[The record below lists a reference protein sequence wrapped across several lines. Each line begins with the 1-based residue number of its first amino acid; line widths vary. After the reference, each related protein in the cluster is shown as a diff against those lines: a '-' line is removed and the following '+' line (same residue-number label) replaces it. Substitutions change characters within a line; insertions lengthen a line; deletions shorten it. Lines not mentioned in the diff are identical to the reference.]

1 MRRKT
6 LLKTAAAA
14 ALLAPVATMAQ
25 VDTSDWNCEYCPFED
40 GYRAEYAA
48 GGSYVNEDAA
58 RFGNGTGLDEKG
70 GYADLDGQGRS
81 LSESGT
87 EVTWYAEDLGLD
99 SRVFEL
105 GFGKPGKFG
114 LELGYS
120 ELPYR
125 RFGDTVS
132 PFSVDGNVLSLPD
145 SWVASS
151 STSTMPGLAAALA
164 SSPIGTDRTT
174 FEFGADVRAMKS
186 FRFYADYRRQER
198 EGTGIMT
205 GPFFSQSSYLP
216 RPIDDYTDRFDAGVA
231 YAGESFTFTLAYF
244 GSYYRN
250 EVESLMWDNP
260 FTPFPGADMGQSALE
275 PDNDFHQVSFSA
287 AYFAQ
292 AWDTVIAFSAASGQG
307 EQNASLLPYTI
318 NPTIPAPLIQLA
330 GIDGKVDTTNYGLT
344 LTTKP
349 LPRLNLK
356 ASYRYDERD
365 NGTPVSTWSRVITD
379 AVVSGDFEPNIPYS
393 FERSRL
399 SLSGNFR
406 LLDSVVIS
414 GGYDRNEIDRDFQEV
429 ASQTEDTG
437 WGKLRWRPT
446 GNLEATFKGGSSRR
460 EVDDYDTDV
469 GLVFGQ
475 NPLMRKYYLAHRE
488 RDFAEVALSASLI
501 DTPISIGMTYLWAED
516 DYSKSQ
522 LGMLEGSEDRFTV
535 DFSWAI
541 GESSSL
547 YLTAGSEALE
557 SLQRGS
563 ETFSGPDWEAAH
575 DDDFMHYGGGFRIAG
590 IGEKVDLT
598 FDYTRSDG
606 ETEILV
612 TGPVVS
618 ATPLPNLESTM
629 DSLRMALNFN
639 VSQRL
644 AIDVNARWERF
655 EAEDWGLEGVAPDTI
670 SSVLT
675 MGANPYDYDVWV
687 FGIGFRYSVG
697 ADSEE

>member
-6 LLKTAAAA
+6 LFTTAAAA
-14 ALLAPVATMAQ
+14 ALLAPAAAMAQ

-40 GYRAEYAA
+40 GYRADYGV

-70 GYADLDGQGRS
+70 AYADLDGEGR
-81 LSESGT
+81 LLNEGGT

-99 SRVFEL
+99 SRVFEF
-105 GFGKPGKFG
+105 GVGKPGKFG
-114 LELGYS
+114 LEVGYS

-125 RFGDTVS
+125 RFGDTVT
-132 PFSVDGNVLSLPD
+132 PFSGGGNTLSLPAG
-145 SWVASS
+145 WVRGNNTGGMTELSS
-151 STSTMPGLAAALA
+151 ALA
-164 SSPIGTDRTT
+164 SVPIETDRTT
-174 FEFGADVRAMKS
+174 FDFGADLRALRN

-198 EGTGIMT
+198 EGTGIMS
-205 GPFFSQSSYLP
+205 GPFFSQASYLP
-216 RPIDDYTDRFDAGVA
+216 RPIDDYTDRLDAGINWT
-231 YAGESFTFTLAYF
+231 GDSFTFALAYY
-244 GSYYRN
+244 GSFYRN
-250 EVESLMWDNP
+250 ELDSLSWDNP
-260 FTPFPGADMGQSALE
+260 FTSFPGADMGQLAVE
-275 PDNDFHQVSFSA
+275 PDNDFHQISFSGA
-287 AYFAQ
+287 FGMQ
-292 AWDTVIAFSAASGQG
+292 AWDTVLAFSIASGRG
-307 EQNASLLPYTI
+307 EQNAALLPYTI

-330 GIDGKVDTTNYGLT
+330 GIDGKVDTTNYALT
-344 LTTKP
+344 LTTRP
-349 LPRLNLK
+349 LDRLNVKL
-356 ASYRYDERD
+356 SYRYDERD
-365 NGTPVSTWSRVITD
+365 NGTPVNLWERVITD
-379 AVVSGDFEPNIPYS
+379 AVESGDVEPNIPYS

-414 GGYDRNEIDRDFQEV
+414 GGYDRNDIDRDFQEV

-446 GNLEATFKGGSSRR
+446 PNLEAVFKGGSSRR
-460 EVDDYDTDV
+460 EVDDYDTGV

-475 NPLMRKYYLAHRE
+475 NPLMRKYNLAHRE
-488 RDFAEVALSASLI
+488 RDFAEVVLSASLI

-516 DYSKSQ
+516 DYSKSE
-522 LGMLEGSEDRFTV
+522 LGMLEGSEDRLTV
-535 DFSWAI
+535 DFNWAVS
-541 GESSSL
+541 ESSSL

-563 ETFSGPDWEAAH
+563 ETFGGPDWEAAH
-575 DDDFMHYGGGFRIAG
+575 DDDFTHYGGGFRIAG
-590 IGEKVDLT
+590 IGEKVDLM

-612 TGPVVS
+612 TGPVV
-618 ATPLPNLESTM
+618 AAAPLPELESTM
-629 DSLRMALNFN
+629 DSLRFTLSYN
-639 VSQRL
+639 VSQRM
-644 AIDVNARWERF
+644 AIDVNALWERF

-697 ADSEE
+697 GTAEE

>member
-1 MRRKT
+1 MRRQT
-6 LLKTAAAA
+6 LLKSAVAT
-14 ALLAPVATMAQ
+14 ALLAPAAAMAQ

-70 GYADLDGQGRS
+70 AYADLDGQGRS

-99 SRVFEL
+99 SRVFEF
-105 GFGKPGKFG
+105 GFGKPGKYG
-114 LELGYS
+114 LEFGYS

-125 RFGDTVS
+125 RFGDTVT
-132 PFSVDGNVLSLPD
+132 PFSSDGGVLGLPD
-145 SWVASS
+145 DWVTASN
-151 STSTMPGLAAALA
+151 TGGMTGLATALV
-164 SSPIGTDRTT
+164 SSPIETDRSTL
-174 FEFGADVRAMKS
+174 EFGADIRAVKN

-205 GPFFSQSSYLP
+205 GSFFGQSAYLP
-216 RPIDDYTDRFDAGVA
+216 RPIDDYTDRFDVGVA
-231 YAGESFTFTLAYF
+231 YARDSFTFSFGYF

-250 EVESLMWDNP
+250 ELDSLTWDNP
-260 FTPFPGADMGQSALE
+260 FTPFPGADLGQLAVE
-275 PDNDFHQVSFSA
+275 PDNDFHQFSFSA
-287 AYFAQ
+287 AYFAR
-292 AWDTVIAFSAASGQG
+292 AWDTVIALSAASGEG

-318 NPTIPAPLIQLA
+318 NPTIPAPLIQLG
-330 GIDGKVDTTNYGLT
+330 GINAKVDTTNYALT
-344 LTTKP
+344 ITTRP
-349 LPRLNLK
+349 LDKLNVKL
-356 ASYRYDERD
+356 SYRYDERD
-365 NGTPVSTWSRVITD
+365 NGTPISTWTRVITD
-379 AVVSGDFEPNIPYS
+379 ALDSGEIEPNIPYS

-399 SLSGNFR
+399 GVSGSYR
-406 LLDSVVIS
+406 LLDTVTIS

-446 GNLEATFKGGSSRR
+446 GNLEATFKGGASSR
-460 EVDDYDTDV
+460 EVDEYDTDV

-475 NPLMRKYYLAHRE
+475 NPLMRKYNLADRD
-488 RDFAEVALSASLI
+488 RDFAEVMLSASLI
-501 DTPISIGMTYLWAED
+501 DTPISIGMGYFWSED
-516 DYSKSQ
+516 DYTDSQ
-522 LGMLEGSEDRFTV
+522 LGMLEGGTDRYTV
-535 DFSWAI
+535 DVNWAVS
-541 GESSSL
+541 ETASL
-547 YLTAGSEALE
+547 YLTAGSESLE

-563 ETFSGPDWEAAH
+563 ETFNGPEWEASH
-575 DDDFMHYGGGFRIAG
+575 DDDFTHYGGGFRIAG

-618 ATPLPNLESTM
+618 ATPLPELESTM
-629 DSLRMALNFN
+629 DSLRLALNFN

-655 EAEDWGLEGVAPDTI
+655 DAEDWGLEGVAPDTI

-687 FGIGFRYSVG
+687 FGVGFRYSVG